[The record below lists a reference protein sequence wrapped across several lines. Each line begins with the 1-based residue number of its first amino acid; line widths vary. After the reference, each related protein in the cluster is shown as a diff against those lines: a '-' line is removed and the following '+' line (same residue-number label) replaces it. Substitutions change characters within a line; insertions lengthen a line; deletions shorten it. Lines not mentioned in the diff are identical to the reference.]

1 MSNGQELDWYRLYI
15 HTLSVIQIWGPPGV
29 VLEEQNRMVGKMEA
43 RGDGMDHDTG
53 VSKHISHFWEDEPG
67 IFPMVSRQQG
77 MDHRGFWI
85 G

>member
-1 MSNGQELDWYRLYI
+1 MIYRYTYTYPIRYPNL
-15 HTLSVIQIWGPPGV
+15 GPPGV

>member
-1 MSNGQELDWYRLYI
+1 MVKNWIDTDYTY
-15 HTLSVIQIWGPPGV
+15 TPYPLSRFGGPPGV

-77 MDHRGFWI
+77 MDHRGF
-85 G
+85 